1 MVPSWK
7 MKGIPYKFIILIHQS
22 LLIHQSTVTLQ
33 GTNISHLGKFGKSSS
48 KVPLLG
54 GHVSSQRVTFNY
66 KEPFVRNNNQEFMVH
81 HGDFR
86 NSTAVVVASHLNF
99 KGCQILR

>member
-1 MVPSWK
+1 MLVPR
-7 MKGIPYKFIILIHQS
+7 
-22 LLIHQSTVTLQ
+22 
-33 GTNISHLGKFGKSSS
+33 
-48 KVPLLG
+48 
-54 GHVSSQRVTFNY
+54 RVTFNY

-99 KGCQILR
+99 KGCQILCWKLQTKDPLFKNHSKNPLFFGGHKQICI